1 MNVFEKQNVIL
12 SKMVADYNKGVFKN
26 SAVFKPYM
34 DWKQSGKLN
43 ISQAQ
48 SWAMRDEAQSQ
59 LCDLYDRYPHA
70 YQYMD
75 SILDDDPW
83 QMYKGYG
90 EDKYM
95 VSYLEGIDNE
105 LTNIHFFLTA

>member
-1 MNVFEKQNVIL
+1 MNAFEKQDAFL
-12 SKMVADYNKGVFKN
+12 SKMMADYNSGLFKN

-59 LCDLYDRYPHA
+59 LSDLYDRYPHA
-70 YQYMD
+70 YQNMD
-75 SILDDDPW
+75 SIIDDPW

-90 EDKYM
+90 EDKYI
-95 VSYLEGIDNE
+95 VSYLEAIDSE
-105 LTNIHFFLTA
+105 LTNVHFILTA